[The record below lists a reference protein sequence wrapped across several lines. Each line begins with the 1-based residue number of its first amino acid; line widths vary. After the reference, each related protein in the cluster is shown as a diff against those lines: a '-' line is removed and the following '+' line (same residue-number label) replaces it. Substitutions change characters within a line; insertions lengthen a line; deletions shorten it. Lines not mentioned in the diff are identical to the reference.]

1 MNKALARIQ
10 HFTQVFVIGCVLGF
24 SPLVNA
30 ASVGVTA
37 GSLPGSVLPE
47 RASSNLAPPPQT
59 NPQAMAPITRR
70 NQKPG
75 SLGAAAEK
83 IKFKLTKVILQD
95 NHVYTDAQ
103 LEPLYDKK
111 LNTLIS
117 VAELQGIVQDI
128 TNYYRNNGY
137 ILTRAV
143 LPPQH
148 VANGVVYIKII
159 EGYVDNVKVVGNP
172 KGSKPLVA
180 SYGDKITRMRPTEL
194 KVMEKYLLL
203 ANEIPGVTVKAVL
216 EPSKTNVGSSDLLLV
231 TDSRTYSG
239 YGSYDNYG
247 TRFIGPNQVSGG
259 GEFDSIFLSGDST
272 SFNFAR
278 TTRGQ
283 ELNFFQVSYN
293 MPVGTSGAR
302 LLWTANRALTQ
313 PGENLAILKIMG
325 EADTASVQYQYPFFR
340 SRTKN
345 LTGDASFNYTDS
357 YVTTEQPSIP
367 LYTDHLR
374 TIRTGIS
381 FNIADSVQGNN
392 SAAVHIEF
400 GVPGIG
406 GTPETIGNAT
416 PAQTSRFGASN
427 HFLKSDFQLSR
438 LQQFGASR
446 YSAFFQVQGQWSL
459 EPLLATEQFG
469 FGGVQQGLGRGYD
482 PAEIIGDRGL
492 AYSAELRMNV
502 IPERYLLQAAQL
514 YMFYDSG
521 VIWNAKNVADQ
532 NTKQSATS
540 TGLGSRFYFTKY
552 LTGNLLVAQPI
563 TKQVAALQLIGDGR
577 QPRVF
582 FSITA
587 SG

>member
-1 MNKALARIQ
+1 MKKGLARIQ
-10 HFTQVFVIGCVLGF
+10 RFTHIVVISCILGF
-24 SPLVNA
+24 SQLVSG
-30 ASVGVTA
+30 ASVGLTA
-37 GSLPGSVLPE
+37 GELPGSVLPE

-59 NPQAMAPITRR
+59 NPQAMAPILRK
-70 NQKPG
+70 NQKPT
-75 SLGAAAEK
+75 SLGQAAEK

-95 NHVYTDAQ
+95 NHVYSDAQ
-103 LEPLYDKK
+103 LEPIYAKK

-148 VANGVVYIKII
+148 VANGLVYIKII
-159 EGYVDNVKVVGNP
+159 EGYVDNVRVVGNP
-172 KGSKPLVA
+172 KGAKPLVA

-231 TDSRTYSG
+231 TDSTTYSG

-259 GEFDSIFLSGDST
+259 GEFDSIFISGDST
-272 SFNFAR
+272 AFNFAR

-293 MPVGTSGAR
+293 MPAGTYGAR

-313 PGENLAILKIMG
+313 PGENLALLKIMG
-325 EADTASVQYQYPFFR
+325 EADTASVQFQYPFMR

-345 LTGDASFNYTDS
+345 LTGDMSFNYTDS

-374 TIRTGIS
+374 TLRTGFS

-392 SAAVHIEF
+392 SAALHVEAGI
-400 GVPGIG
+400 PGIG
-406 GTPETIGNAT
+406 GTPETIGNAV
-416 PAQTSRFGASN
+416 PSRTSRFGGSN
-427 HFLKSDFQLSR
+427 HFFKTDFQLSR

-446 YSAFFQVQGQWSL
+446 YSAFFQLQGQWAL

-492 AYSAELRMNV
+492 AYSAELRMNIV
-502 IPERYLLQAAQL
+502 PERYLLQAAQL

-521 VIWNAKNVADQ
+521 VIWNAKDVADQ

-540 TGLGSRFYFTKY
+540 TGLGSRFYFTKN
-552 LTGNLLVAQPI
+552 LTGNLLVAQPL
-563 TKQVAALQLIGDGR
+563 TKPVAALVTIGDGR